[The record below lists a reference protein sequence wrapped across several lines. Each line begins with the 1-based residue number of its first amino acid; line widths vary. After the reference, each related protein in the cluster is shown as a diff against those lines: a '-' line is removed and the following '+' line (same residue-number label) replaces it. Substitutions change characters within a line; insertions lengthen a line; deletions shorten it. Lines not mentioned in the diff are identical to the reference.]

1 MQRGAAREVR
11 TDAPNA
17 YGQAVVVY
25 EVETWHLLHALLA
38 QESGIVP
45 ALVEKIGL
53 TISALQL
60 AAERELDRLPTVTG
74 SVDASKVY
82 VTQSMNEVLTRDMP
96 VAWLYHARG
105 VQGRSV
111 RLEQVEMDLRGE
123 LVSVARWKRREE
135 LR

>member
-1 MQRGAAREVR
+1 MLWVMKAPSLRNGAAAGISNSDPRSAVLWNTTVTTAR
-11 TDAPNA
+11 SASPSGA
-17 YGQAVVVY
+17 SAAWAVV
-25 EVETWHLLHALLA
+25 
-38 QESGIVP
+38 
-45 ALVEKIGL
+45 
-53 TISALQL
+53 
-60 AAERELDRLPTVTG
+60 
-74 SVDASKVY
+74 
-82 VTQSMNEVLTRDMP
+82 NEVLTRDMP